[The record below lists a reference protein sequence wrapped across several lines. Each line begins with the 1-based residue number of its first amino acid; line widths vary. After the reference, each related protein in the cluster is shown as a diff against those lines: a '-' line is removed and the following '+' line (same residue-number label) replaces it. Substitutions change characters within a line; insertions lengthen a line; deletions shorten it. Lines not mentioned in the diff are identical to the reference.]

1 MPSQDY
7 ELRSTDKDGNSA
19 NYDRILRDYRQAL
32 TKMEEDIDRE
42 IDKARAQTVGRLL
55 WTGTKRRIARKID
68 AGFETC
74 RDCDRRNKIR

>member
-42 IDKARAQTVGRLL
+42 IDKARAQT
-55 WTGTKRRIARKID
+55 
-68 AGFETC
+68 AGPPLM
-74 RDCDRRNKIR
+74 DGNKKNNCKEN